1 MEEILLHKLLTL
13 EVIVET
19 IIDTLVENEL
29 IDIEKFDDSLIEK
42 IQQLDNVSKKEKDEF
57 DYSPFYMGPKGEA

>member
-1 MEEILLHKLLTL
+1 MEEMLLHKLLTL

-29 IDIEKFDDSLIEK
+29 INIEKFDDSLIQK
-42 IQQLDNVSKKEKDEF
+42 IQQLDNISKKPKDEF
-57 DYSPFYMGPKGEA
+57 DYSLFYMGPKGEA